1 MPAKTLLA
9 GDKMD
14 APAKCAI
21 PFRPYCGGVLTRTR
35 NVSEYMLVLAVCL
48 VNVVVVQYV
57 LNFYLWLVICADV
70 ENVLNYHKLLLQ
82 LMLQNS
88 NIS

>member
-1 MPAKTLLA
+1 
-9 GDKMD
+9 
-14 APAKCAI
+14 
-21 PFRPYCGGVLTRTR
+21 
-35 NVSEYMLVLAVCL
+35 MLVLAVCL

-70 ENVLNYHKLLLQ
+70 ENVSNYHKLLLQ